1 VRFPR
6 DTKDSDLVVLFGENA
21 AAVLG
26 LSFAVIPLGLAYGT
40 SDSCRDAAGSLAI
53 GLVLVGVA
61 AFLGVELKSLL
72 IGECVAPFIEAAV
85 RELLQLITVQ
95 QGPGEVL
102 VAKKE
107 RVDPGLPGAEVAAV
121 INCIERALKARR
133 AEIGWCF
140 VEPAEHV

>member
-21 AAVLG
+21 
-26 LSFAVIPLGLAYGT
+26 
-40 SDSCRDAAGSLAI
+40 
-53 GLVLVGVA
+53 
-61 AFLGVELKSLL
+61 
-72 IGECVAPFIEAAV
+72 AAV

-107 RVDPGLPGAEVAAV
+107 RVDPGLPGAEVVAV

-133 AEIGWCF
+133 AEVRWCF